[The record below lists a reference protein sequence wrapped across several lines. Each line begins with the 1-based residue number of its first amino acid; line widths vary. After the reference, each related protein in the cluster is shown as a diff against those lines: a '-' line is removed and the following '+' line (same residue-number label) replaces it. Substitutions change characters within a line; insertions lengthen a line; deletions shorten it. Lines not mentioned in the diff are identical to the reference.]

1 MNCHGRGVCHN
12 GRIQQHDLLES
23 YGNEKAA
30 SALVFVRQED
40 DTEAL
45 PQEAWAVGA
54 AHLPLDRLFGGP
66 HDLAAS
72 MAPATA
78 ASATMAMVRLPGS
91 CCA

>member
-1 MNCHGRGVCHN
+1 MATRK
-12 GRIQQHDLLES
+12 LLQLS
-23 YGNEKAA
+23 YLSGKKMT
-30 SALVFVRQED
+30 QK
-40 DTEAL
+40 TL

-78 ASATMAMVRLPGS
+78 ASATMALVRLPGS